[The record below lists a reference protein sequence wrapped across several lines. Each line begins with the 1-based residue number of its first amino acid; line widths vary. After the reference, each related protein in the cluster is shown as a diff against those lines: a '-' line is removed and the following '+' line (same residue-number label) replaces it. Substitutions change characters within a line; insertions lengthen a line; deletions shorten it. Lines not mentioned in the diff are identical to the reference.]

1 MSVAK
6 SIKPHISFLLA
17 RPSVMKNLSKTHVQ
31 KYSSRFNSGSEG
43 ETVFSLL
50 WKLAQ
55 IDTGYMLSVGV
66 VVVVLVVV
74 ARMVER
80 MLASVVS
87 VEELVLSA

>member
-1 MSVAK
+1 
-6 SIKPHISFLLA
+6 
-17 RPSVMKNLSKTHVQ
+17 MKNLSKTHVQ

-50 WKLAQ
+50 WMIAQ

-66 VVVVLVVV
+66 VVQVVV